1 MTDLEDI
8 AEAVFDIED
17 LLEEIAEPEELIEDF
32 VADPL
37 VILVGLVAGIAGVIA
52 LFLFLL
58 TALLLVLTIGPIR
71 LLAVLTVVS
80 FLTML
85 LGIGAFLYMRTDI
98 PANVQEKIDAAL
110 QQADETPN
118 NEGGMT
124 EQEAINEIKTQYAN
138 GDIDDY
144 ELDAALERVLTS
156 ERPERVVEE
165 YN

>member
-1 MTDLEDI
+1 M
-8 AEAVFDIED
+8 
-17 LLEEIAEPEELIEDF
+17 
-32 VADPL
+32 
-37 VILVGLVAGIAGVIA
+37 VAGLAGVIA

-58 TALLLVLTIGPIR
+58 TTLLLVLAIGPIK

-85 LGIGAFLYMRTDI
+85 LGIGAFLYLRTDI
-98 PANVQEKIDAAL
+98 PATVQEKIDDAL

-118 NEGGMT
+118 KEGGMT
-124 EQEAINEIKTQYAN
+124 EQEAINEIKIKYAN
-138 GDIDDY
+138 GDIDDD

-156 ERPERVVEE
+156 ERLEGVVEE

>member
-1 MTDLEDI
+1 MNSMVDASQIPSRSD
-8 AEAVFDIED
+8 
-17 LLEEIAEPEELIEDF
+17 EILA
-32 VADPL
+32 
-37 VILVGLVAGIAGVIA
+37 VILLLIHLRFSSDWLLVSLVSSHS
-52 LFLFLL
+52 FLFLL
-58 TALLLVLTIGPIR
+58 TTLLLVLAIGPIK

-124 EQEAINEIKTQYAN
+124 EQEAINEIKIKYAN
-138 GDIDDY
+138 GDIDDD

-156 ERPERVVEE
+156 ERLEGVVEE